1 MKDMIAAAVSGLCV
15 LHCLL
20 TPLLLLLGGVGVLET
35 VLGTVLGTAL
45 SSDWVHYVLLV
56 PVIILLAWSLPAARC
71 QHQDPMPL
79 RIAGTGLALL
89 LVSLL
94 VPAALEPWL
103 AASGGLLL
111 MGAHLLNRNLLH
123 RLSEAVG
130 PQVASQHTQR

>member
-20 TPLLLLLGGVGVLET
+20 TPLLLLLGGVGVLE
-35 VLGTVLGTAL
+35 TVLGTAL

-123 RLSEAVG
+123 RLSAAVG
-130 PQVASQHTQR
+130 PQVASHHTQR

>member
-20 TPLLLLLGGVGVLET
+20 TPLLLLLGGVGVLE
-35 VLGTVLGTAL
+35 TVLGTAL

-94 VPAALEPWL
+94 VPAALEPWF

-130 PQVASQHTQR
+130 PQVASHHTQR

>member
-130 PQVASQHTQR
+130 PQVASHHTQR